1 MALIK
6 SISGIRGTIGGL
18 SGENLSPND
27 VLNLI
32 FAYSLQIK
40 TRFLKTKNPL
50 VVLGRDGRKSG
61 SLLHE
66 FIRSSL
72 CLNGIN
78 VLDIDLATTP
88 TIAMAVIEHKA
99 QGGIIISAS
108 HNPRDWNA
116 LKLLNEKGEFL
127 DESDGEKLY
136 GYTNKLEKSFP
147 KIDDLGSVNYY
158 KLALE
163 DHINDIL
170 ELKLVD
176 KKLIEKRNYKVFVDA
191 INSVGAL
198 AIPKLL
204 ESLGIRNYE
213 IINSEINGEFAHNPE
228 PLEKNL
234 KQLKSAVKKS
244 EADLGI
250 AVDPDVDRLAFVDEK
265 GQMFGEEYTLV
276 VVADYVLS
284 NYSPCF
290 YQKISVSNLSSSRA
304 LKDLTEKKGGSCY
317 SAKVGEVNV
326 VNKMKEVAAV
336 IGGEGNGGVIYPEL
350 HYGRDALVGIALFL
364 SFLAQKNI
372 SVSELKKQYP
382 KYEMIKDKIEL
393 KENTDIN
400 EVFKTIKKEYNQ
412 EKITDIDGVKIDWP
426 DSWLHLRASNTEP
439 IIRVYAEAKNKR
451 KAQEKIKEIKDFL
464 AYFKE

>member
-1 MALIK
+1 MPLIK

-18 SGENLSPND
+18 NNENLTPID
-27 VLNLI
+27 ILNLI
-32 FAYSLQIK
+32 FAYSLQ
-40 TRFLKTKNPL
+40 LKYKFSQIKNPL

-61 SLLHE
+61 PLIHE

-88 TIAMAVIEHKA
+88 TVVMAVTSHKA

-127 DESDGEKLY
+127 SEEDGQELY
-136 GYTNKLEKSFP
+136 TYAKNKEKSFA
-147 KIDDLGSVNYY
+147 KIDELGSAIYY
-158 KLALE
+158 KNALD
-163 DHINDIL
+163 DHIKTIL
-170 ELKLVD
+170 KLKLVN
-176 KKLIEKRNYKVFVDA
+176 KELIKKRNFKIIVDA

-204 ESLGIRNYE
+204 NSLGLKNYT

-228 PLEKNL
+228 PLDINL
-234 KQLKSAVKKS
+234 EQLKNKVKETK
-244 EADLGI
+244 ADLGI
-250 AVDPDVDRLAFVDEK
+250 AVDPDVDRLAFVDER
-265 GQMFGEEYTLV
+265 GQMFGEEYSLV
-276 VVADYVLS
+276 AVADYVLS
-284 NYSPCF
+284 NYCPCF

-304 LKDLTEKKGGSCY
+304 LKDITEKKGGSY
-317 SAKVGEVNV
+317 YAAKVGELNV

-336 IGGEGNGGVIYPEL
+336 IGGEGNGGIIYPEL

-364 SFLAQKNI
+364 SHLAEKNI

-382 KYEMIKDKIEL
+382 QYEMIKDKIEL
-393 KENTDIN
+393 KKDIIAILKA
-400 EVFKTIKKEYNQ
+400 VKEYYKN
-412 EKITDIDGVKIDWP
+412 EAITDIDGIKIDWP
-426 DSWLHLRASNTEP
+426 DCWLHLRASNTEP
-439 IIRVYAEAKNKR
+439 IIRIYSEAKTKEL
-451 KAQEKIKEIKDFL
+451 AEKKVKDIKDFL
-464 AYFKE
+464 ANIK

>member
-1 MALIK
+1 MSLIK
-6 SISGIRGTIGGL
+6 SISGIRGTIGGIN
-18 SGENLSPND
+18 GENLSPID
-27 VLNLI
+27 VLN
-32 FAYSLQIK
+32 FVFGYSKQVKIK
-40 TRFLKTKNPL
+40 FSKIKNPL

-61 SLLHE
+61 ALLHE

-88 TIAMAVIEHKA
+88 TIAMAVISHKA

-116 LKLLNEKGEFL
+116 LKLLNENGEFL
-127 DESDGEKLY
+127 NEADGEELY
-136 GYTNKLEKSFP
+136 EYANKSDKSFP
-147 KIDDLGSVNYY
+147 TIDDLGSVNYY
-158 KLALE
+158 KSALE
-163 DHINDIL
+163 DHIKAIL

-176 KKLIEKRNYKVFVDA
+176 KKIITKQNFKIVVDA

-204 ESLGIRNYE
+204 DSLGVGNYE
-213 IINSEINGEFAHNPE
+213 IVNQEINGEFFHNPE

-234 KQLKSAVKKS
+234 EQLKSEVRKS
-244 EADLGI
+244 KADLGI
-250 AVDPDVDRLAFVDEK
+250 AVDPDVDRLAFIDEK
-265 GQMFGEEYTLV
+265 GEMFGEEYSLV

-284 NYSPCF
+284 NYCPCF

-304 LKDLTEKKGGSCY
+304 LKDVTEKKGGAHY
-317 SAKVGEVNV
+317 FTKVGEVNV
-326 VNKMKEVAAV
+326 VNKMKEAAAV
-336 IGGEGNGGVIYPEL
+336 IGGEGNGGIIYPEL

-393 KENTDIN
+393 DKDTNLNKILEA
-400 EVFKTIKKEYNQ
+400 VKKQYSE
-412 EKITDIDGVKIDWP
+412 EEITDIDGVKIDWP
-426 DSWLHLRASNTEP
+426 DCWLHLRASNTEP
-439 IIRVYAEAKNKR
+439 IIRIYAEAKTKEI
-451 KAQEKIKEIKDFL
+451 AVLKIKDIKDFL
-464 AYFKE
+464 ANIK